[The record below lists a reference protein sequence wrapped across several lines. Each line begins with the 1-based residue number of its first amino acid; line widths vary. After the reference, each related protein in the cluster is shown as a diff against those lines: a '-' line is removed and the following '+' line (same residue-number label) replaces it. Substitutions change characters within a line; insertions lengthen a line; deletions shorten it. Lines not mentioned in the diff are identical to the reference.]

1 MSLST
6 LDVASPFPS
15 GIANGLSWTPSGSF
29 FKASITVA
37 GVTATSALSCSL
49 QLTVA
54 NAANANTA
62 WLLTAEPTANTI
74 TFVVAADPTSFA
86 SAFPISWAVVRN

>member
-6 LDVASPFPS
+6 LDVASPLPS
-15 GIANGLSWTPSGSF
+15 GVANGLSWTASGAF

-37 GVTATSALSCSL
+37 GVTVTSALSCSL

-54 NAANANTA
+54 NATNASNA
-62 WLLTAEPTANTI
+62 WLVTAEPTANTI
-74 TFVVAADPTSFA
+74 TFVVDADPTSFA
-86 SAFPISWAVVRN
+86 SAFPISWAVTRS